1 MVRGLGLTALADL
14 SRFGIVYMILE
25 LLPPLSML
33 FLFTTAA
40 GSALWAVK
48 LEEEEEEEQNSQRRI
63 AEADVEEDEQPPA
76 YEDNPV

>member
-48 LEEEEEEEQNSQRRI
+48 LEEEEQNSQRQI

>member
-1 MVRGLGLTALADL
+1 LR
-14 SRFGIVYMILE
+14 RFGIVYMILE

-48 LEEEEEEEQNSQRRI
+48 LEEEAQRNAQ
-63 AEADVEEDEQPPA
+63 AEDVPDEQPPA

>member
-1 MVRGLGLTALADL
+1 
-14 SRFGIVYMILE
+14 VYMILE

-48 LEEEEEEEQNSQRRI
+48 LEEEAQREQEEARDAH
-63 AEADVEEDEQPPA
+63 AEGEPGEQPPA
-76 YEDNPV
+76 YEDDPV

>member
-1 MVRGLGLTALADL
+1 
-14 SRFGIVYMILE
+14 MILE

-40 GSALWAVK
+40 GSALWAAK
-48 LEEEEEEEQNSQRRI
+48 LQEEAQHEHEEAPHAH
-63 AEADVEEDEQPPA
+63 AEGEPGEQPPV

>member
-1 MVRGLGLTALADL
+1 MGCLGLGGFADFR
-14 SRFGIVYMILE
+14 RFGIVYMILE

-40 GSALWAVK
+40 GSALWTAK
-48 LEEEEEEEQNSQRRI
+48 LEDEAQAEARSGQAEEEP
-63 AEADVEEDEQPPA
+63 DEQPPA